1 MFKQL
6 IAVGIGGAV
15 GSMLRFLVSVLTSRW
30 AQGAFPIA
38 TLLVNLS
45 GCFLIGL
52 LVGIFSQPPYANSSL
67 RLLLITGFCGGY
79 TTFSAFANENLLLI
93 EQQQTL
99 AAVAYTLLSVLLGI
113 ALVWVGVATSK
124 VI

>member
-1 MFKQL
+1 MIKQF
-6 IAVGIGGAV
+6 IAVGIGGAA
-15 GSMLRFLVSVLTSRW
+15 GSMLRFLVSLLMARYTQ
-30 AQGAFPIA
+30 AGFPFP
-38 TLLVNLS
+38 TLVVNLT

-52 LVGIFSQPPYANSSL
+52 LVGTFSQPPYANSSL

>member
-52 LVGIFSQPPYANSSL
+52 LAGTFSQPPYANSSL